1 MARPREF
8 DPQAALQTAIDV
20 FWEKGYFDGSVD
32 EIVRRSGVAKYG
44 IYGTF
49 GSKREL
55 FIQALHQYGKDRRN
69 DMQQTILASDASLPE
84 IIEYFNEMSKRV
96 MHPTTERRGCLL
108 CNAGVEL
115 ATQDPEIGA
124 LVNAYFDDLTD
135 VLQGCLRRAI
145 VNEEIAEDADV
156 ERLGRFL
163 ATEFRVL
170 LMLAA
175 SGKSQPEIWD
185 HMETALLVLR

>member
-8 DPQAALQTAIDV
+8 DPQAALQTAIEV

-55 FIQALHQYGKDRRN
+55 FIQALRQYGKDRRH

-84 IIEYFNEMSKRV
+84 IIEYFHEMSKRV

-115 ATQDPEIGA
+115 ATQDPEIGS
-124 LVNAYFDDLTD
+124 LVNTFFDDLAD

-185 HMETALLVLR
+185 HLETALQVLK